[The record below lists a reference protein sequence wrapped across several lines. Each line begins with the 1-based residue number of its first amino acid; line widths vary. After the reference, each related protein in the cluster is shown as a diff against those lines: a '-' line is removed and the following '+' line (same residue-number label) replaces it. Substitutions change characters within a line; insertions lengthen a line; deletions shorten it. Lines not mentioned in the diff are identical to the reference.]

1 MSRSQTMLNSLV
13 RVRQNV
19 AEIQST
25 DETGA
30 VLTLTRTSAQAITT
44 AGTTIIWQSEIRG
57 YEITWSGSD
66 ITMPASGWYIIT
78 LAWRTSANLND
89 MLVRLT
95 VNATVVQ
102 VTSTV
107 GDVNLNAGTATFMRY
122 FVEGDVVQINVFP
135 SANVNLIVVA
145 EGANTESPI
154 LNIVQL
160 SGDVDV

>member
-1 MSRSQTMLNSLV
+1 MSRSLAILNALV
-13 RVRQNV
+13 DTRNTV

-25 DETGA
+25 DVHGA

-66 ITMPASGWYIIT
+66 ITIPASGWYIIT
-78 LAWRTSANLND
+78 LAWQTGTVND

-102 VTSTV
+102 VTSTI
-107 GDVNLNAGTATFMRY
+107 GDVNRDAGVATFMRY
-122 FVEGDVVQINVFP
+122 FAEGDVVQISLVP
-135 SANVNLIVVA
+135 SANVNLSARA
-145 EGANTESPI
+145 EGTVAESPI
-154 LNIVQL
+154 LHIVQL